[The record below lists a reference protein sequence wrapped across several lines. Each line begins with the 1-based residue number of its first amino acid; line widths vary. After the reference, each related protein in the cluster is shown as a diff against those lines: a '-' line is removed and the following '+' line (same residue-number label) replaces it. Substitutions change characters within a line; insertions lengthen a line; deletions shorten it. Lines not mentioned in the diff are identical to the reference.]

1 MDKRLIDLSKSI
13 EFSVDLMTK
22 LGEREDL
29 TVEQKIILSIYR
41 KLIEQIDGNFILA
54 DHQLKSPSIVMIR
67 SALETY
73 LSLKYIT
80 QHKKFI
86 KDRAISYYVGYLK
99 NQRIVH
105 DNMLKNPPKHVSIP
119 KEKFQNKI
127 VMIDELLKE
136 PIFNK
141 ILKQWKITKEI
152 QNKKYN
158 NTYEPKWYSLF
169 KEGPTSIKMLVRKL
183 NDDQIYKYYEIL
195 SLEAHGY
202 ESLNGLINDD
212 IINNPFSFKPIRN
225 PENLNHFAGMARA
238 LCTSASHEIINYMA
252 PELNNEFIKFMD
264 GLGLVE
270 KYKDKLKIRVNQ
282 N

>member
-1 MDKRLIDLSKSI
+1 MDKQIINLSKNI
-13 EFSVDLMTK
+13 EFSLDIMKK
-22 LGEREDL
+22 LGERKDL

-41 KLIEQIDGNFILA
+41 KLIEQIDGNFVLA

-80 QHKKFI
+80 QHKRFI

-99 NQRIVH
+99 NQKIVH
-105 DNMLKNPPKHVSIP
+105 DNMLENPPKHVPIP
-119 KEKFQNKI
+119 KEKFKNKI
-127 VMIDELLKE
+127 VKIDQLLKE
-136 PIFNK
+136 PIFNR
-141 ILKQWKITKEI
+141 ILKQWQITKEI
-152 QNKKYN
+152 QNEKFN

-169 KEGPTSIKMLVRKL
+169 RGPTSIKMLVNRL
-183 NDDQIYKYYEIL
+183 NDNQIYKYYEIL

-225 PENLNHFAGMARA
+225 SENSSHFAGMARA
-238 LCTSASHEIINYMA
+238 FCTSASHEIIKYMA

-264 GLGLVE
+264 ELGLVE
-270 KYKDKLKIRVNQ
+270 KYKDKLKIRLNQ